1 MVPWGFIQCRGWIAR
16 LCAYRQAVYRLSYI
30 PSLES
35 TGLAHLQI
43 LGHLQGVL
51 HRDPSSW
58 ELSFLSLAL
67 WLSLL
72 LPALYLLLARLPR
85 NSEFLP
91 LYYTLLCTW
100 LGQPPQAKAR
110 EGGEKT
116 PKVIWRRKRDNGGGF
131 GEWREPHRPG
141 AAFPV
146 A

>member
-1 MVPWGFIQCRGWIAR
+1 MCSAMV
-16 LCAYRQAVYRLSYI
+16 VYSVSGMDRTRYI

-35 TGLAHLQI
+35 VFYTGHRPCSSAAPWPLTGSFAQR
-43 LGHLQGVL
+43 VL
-51 HRDPSSW
+51 PAGSC
-58 ELSFLSLAL
+58 LFFLLAL

-116 PKVIWRRKRDNGGGF
+116 LEVIWRRKRDNGGGF
-131 GEWREPHRPG
+131 GEWREPRRPG
-141 AAFPV
+141 AAFPWV
-146 A
+146 